1 MILIAESGSTKTD
14 WVLIDESNKK
24 HYFKTIGFNPFFHT
38 TDFIIST
45 ISLNKDLI
53 AFSKAITKLYFYG
66 AGCSSEKMNNV
77 VLSAL
82 KSLFPKASSIV
93 DHDLKACAL
102 ATYEGVPSI
111 SCILGTGSNS
121 CFFDG
126 KTIREEVP
134 AIAYVLGDEGSG
146 AFYGKRLLKDYLY
159 NRLPVEIKNDLETKL
174 EISKE
179 KIFDNVYMKPHAN
192 VYLASFMKFISTFK
206 DHPYVTTMVKE
217 GMDQFVKTHVCCFA
231 ESTKVKTHFIG
242 SISKIYEKELNYAAN
257 KNGIILGNIIRKPVE
272 NLVDYHLRQ
281 LQLI

>member
-24 HYFKTIGFNPFFHT
+24 RYFKTIGFNPFFHN

-53 AFSKAITKLYFYG
+53 AFSKAINKLYFYG

-77 VLSAL
+77 VLSSL
-82 KSLFPKASSIV
+82 KSLFPNASSTV

-146 AFYGKRLLKDYLY
+146 AFYGKQLLKDYLY
-159 NRLPVEIKNDLETKL
+159 KRLPVEIKNDLETKL

-206 DHPYVTTMVKE
+206 DHPYVKTMVMK
-217 GMDQFVKTHVCCFA
+217 GMEEFVKTHVCCYP
-231 ESTKVKTHFIG
+231 ESKNVKTHFIG
-242 SISKIYEKELNYAAN
+242 SISKIYEKELRYAAD

>member
-38 TDFIIST
+38 SDFIIST

-82 KSLFPKASSIV
+82 KSLFPNAYSTV

-159 NRLPVEIKNDLETKL
+159 NRLPEEIKIDLEAKL

-217 GMDQFVKTHVCCFA
+217 GMDEFVKTHVCCYP
-231 ESTKVKTHFIG
+231 ESKNVKTHFIG
-242 SISKIYEKELNYAAN
+242 SISKIYEKELKYAAD

>member
-24 HYFKTIGFNPFFHT
+24 RYFKTIGFNPFFHT

-82 KSLFPKASSIV
+82 KSLFPNAYSTV

-146 AFYGKRLLKDYLY
+146 AFYGKQLLKDYLY
-159 NRLPVEIKNDLETKL
+159 NRLPIEIKNDLETKL

-217 GMDQFVKTHVCCFA
+217 GMDEFVKTHVCCYH
-231 ESTKVKTHFIG
+231 ESKNVKTHFIG
-242 SISKIYEKELNYAAN
+242 SISKIYEKELRYAAD

>member
-24 HYFKTIGFNPFFHT
+24 RYFKTIGFNPFFHT

-82 KSLFPKASSIV
+82 KSLFPNAYSTV

-146 AFYGKRLLKDYLY
+146 AFYGKQLLKDYLY
-159 NRLPVEIKNDLETKL
+159 NRLPIEIKNDLETKL

-206 DHPYVTTMVKE
+206 DHPYVTTMVEE
-217 GMDQFVKTHVCCFA
+217 GMDEFVKTHVCCYP
-231 ESTKVKTHFIG
+231 ESKNVKTHFIG
-242 SISKIYEKELNYAAN
+242 SISKIYEKELRYAAD

>member
-82 KSLFPKASSIV
+82 KSLFPNAYSTV

-146 AFYGKRLLKDYLY
+146 AFYRKRLLKDYLY
-159 NRLPVEIKNDLETKL
+159 NRLPE
-174 EISKE
+174 
-179 KIFDNVYMKPHAN
+179 
-192 VYLASFMKFISTFK
+192 
-206 DHPYVTTMVKE
+206 
-217 GMDQFVKTHVCCFA
+217 
-231 ESTKVKTHFIG
+231 
-242 SISKIYEKELNYAAN
+242 
-257 KNGIILGNIIRKPVE
+257 
-272 NLVDYHLRQ
+272 
-281 LQLI
+281 

>member
-24 HYFKTIGFNPFFHT
+24 RYFKTIGFNPFFHT

-82 KSLFPKASSIV
+82 KSLFPNAYSTV

-146 AFYGKRLLKDYLY
+146 AFYGKQLLKDYLY
-159 NRLPVEIKNDLETKL
+159 NRLPIEIKNDLETKL

-192 VYLASFMKFISTFK
+192 VYLAS
-206 DHPYVTTMVKE
+206 
-217 GMDQFVKTHVCCFA
+217 
-231 ESTKVKTHFIG
+231 
-242 SISKIYEKELNYAAN
+242 
-257 KNGIILGNIIRKPVE
+257 
-272 NLVDYHLRQ
+272 
-281 LQLI
+281 

>member
-38 TDFIIST
+38 SDFIIST

-82 KSLFPKASSIV
+82 KSLFPNAYSTV

-146 AFYGKRLLKDYLY
+146 AFYGKQLLKDYLY
-159 NRLPVEIKNDLETKL
+159 NRLPIEIKNDLETKW
-174 EISKE
+174 EISKD

-206 DHPYVTTMVKE
+206 DHPYVITMVKE
-217 GMDQFVKTHVCCFA
+217 GMDEFVKTHVCCYP
-231 ESTKVKTHFIG
+231 ESKNVKTHFIG
-242 SISKIYEKELNYAAN
+242 SISKIYEKELKYAAD

>member
-24 HYFKTIGFNPFFHT
+24 RYFKTIGFNPFFHT

-82 KSLFPKASSIV
+82 KSLFPNAYSTV

-146 AFYGKRLLKDYLY
+146 AFYGKQLLKDYLY
-159 NRLPVEIKNDLETKL
+159 NRLPIEIKNDLETKL

-206 DHPYVTTMVKE
+206 DHPYVTKMVAE
-217 GMDQFVKTHVCCFA
+217 GMDEFVKTHVCCYP
-231 ESTKVKTHFIG
+231 ESKNVKTHFIG
-242 SISKIYEKELNYAAN
+242 SISKIYEKELRYAAD

>member
-24 HYFKTIGFNPFFHT
+24 RYFKTIGFNPFFHT

-82 KSLFPKASSIV
+82 KSLFPNAYSTV

-146 AFYGKRLLKDYLY
+146 AFYGKQLLKDYLY
-159 NRLPVEIKNDLETKL
+159 NRLPIEIKNDLETKL

-206 DHPYVTTMVKE
+206 DHPYVTKMVEE
-217 GMDQFVKTHVCCFA
+217 GMDEFVKTHVCCYP
-231 ESTKVKTHFIG
+231 ESKNVKTHFIG
-242 SISKIYEKELNYAAN
+242 SISKIYEKELRYAAD

>member
-24 HYFKTIGFNPFFHT
+24 RYFKTIGFNPFFHN

-82 KSLFPKASSIV
+82 KSLFPNAYSTV

-146 AFYGKRLLKDYLY
+146 AFYGKQLLKDYLY
-159 NRLPVEIKNDLETKL
+159 NRLPIEIKNDLETKL

-206 DHPYVTTMVKE
+206 DHPYVTTMVEE
-217 GMDQFVKTHVCCFA
+217 GMDEFVKTHVCCYP
-231 ESTKVKTHFIG
+231 ESKNVKTHFIG
-242 SISKIYEKELNYAAN
+242 SISKIYEKELRYAAD

>member
-24 HYFKTIGFNPFFHT
+24 HYFKTIGFNPFFHP

-53 AFSKAITKLYFYG
+53 AFSEEITKLYFYG
-66 AGCSSEKMNNV
+66 AGCSSQKMNNV

-82 KSLFPKASSIV
+82 NSLFPNASSTV

-121 CFFDG
+121 CYFDG

-146 AFYGKRLLKDYLY
+146 AFYGKQLLKDYLY

-217 GMDQFVKTHVCCFA
+217 GMDQFVKTHVCCFD

-242 SISKIYEKELNYAAN
+242 SISKIYEKELKYAAD
-257 KNGIILGNIIRKPVE
+257 KNGIVLGNIIRKPVE
-272 NLVDYHLRQ
+272 NLVDYHMRQ